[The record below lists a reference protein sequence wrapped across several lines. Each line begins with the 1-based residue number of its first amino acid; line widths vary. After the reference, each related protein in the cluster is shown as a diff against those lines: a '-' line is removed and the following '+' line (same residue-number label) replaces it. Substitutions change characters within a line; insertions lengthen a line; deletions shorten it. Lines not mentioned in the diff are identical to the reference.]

1 MSNSMYFMVGLIIC
15 GLLALISLISF
26 TVILRRH
33 LSNHIKTKD
42 VVLDESS
49 DRVIA
54 GDGGYY
60 TP

>member
-1 MSNSMYFMVGLIIC
+1 MYFLVGLIIC
-15 GLLALISLISF
+15 GLLALVSMISF
-26 TVILRRH
+26 IVILRRH

-49 DRVIA
+49 DRVVA

>member
-1 MSNSMYFMVGLIIC
+1 MYFMVGLVIC
-15 GLLALISLISF
+15 GLLALVSMISL

-33 LSNHIKTKD
+33 LSNRNKTKD

-49 DRVIA
+49 DRVLA

>member
-1 MSNSMYFMVGLIIC
+1 MSNSMYFMIGLVIC
-15 GLLALISLISF
+15 GLLALASLISF

-33 LSNHIKTKD
+33 LSKHIKTKD

-49 DRVIA
+49 DRVVA